1 MSDDIPQQYP
11 RYVFCRTIG
20 SFRYRR
26 TVTEWL
32 RPLTG
37 NATLYRQLGESCQ
50 EVRQTP
56 PLVHARIEALL
67 NYEAD
72 KSDGQRSLE
81 IIRGALTYQV
91 AEILPADIASNQ
103 GDFPVGIPP
112 SDKGIV
118 TPVRSA
124 K

>member
-1 MSDDIPQQYP
+1 
-11 RYVFCRTIG
+11 
-20 SFRYRR
+20 
-26 TVTEWL
+26 
-32 RPLTG
+32 
-37 NATLYRQLGESCQ
+37 
-50 EVRQTP
+50 
-56 PLVHARIEALL
+56 VHARIEALL

>member
-1 MSDDIPQQYP
+1 MSDDIPQQNR
-11 RYVFCRTIG
+11 RYVFCRTNG
-20 SFRYRR
+20 SFRYKR

-32 RPLTG
+32 RPLTR
-37 NATLYRQLGESCQ
+37 NATLYRQLGKSCQ

-67 NYEAD
+67 NDEAD
-72 KSDGQRSLE
+72 KSYGQRSLE

-91 AEILPADIASNQ
+91 AEILLADIASNQ
-103 GDFPVGIPP
+103 DDFLAGIPP
-112 SDKGIV
+112 LDKGIV